1 MENRN
6 NVLIITLVAV
16 MVLISWGLTKN
27 FNEHNAPPMPAPI
40 QNHICKEDSLQGVIN
55 QLIVEKET
63 EEDGWDKKETR
74 YENIL
79 FEYEFGLD
87 RIKETHP
94 NAYKEFHR
102 IIAFREQYSR
112 EAEKENKK
120 RLNVLKF

>member
-1 MENRN
+1 
-6 NVLIITLVAV
+6 
-16 MVLISWGLTKN
+16 
-27 FNEHNAPPMPAPI
+27 
-40 QNHICKEDSLQGVIN
+40 VIN